1 MRIHGILVASLI
13 TALAAAGAGCQRGPV
28 RPATAPVVGRVTTK
42 GGKPCDGALVVLH
55 SKAPERSGEAQPVGK
70 TSDDGSFSLTTY
82 EASDGAVPGS
92 YGATIVWPAKVKE
105 ARMSLSSEGGA
116 AAATNSPAA
125 TAIRTIPASRLRCRR
140 TVCLTF
146 RSKWN
151 DSRRGESLA
160 IMKAPSLEGT

>member
-28 RPATAPVVGRVTTK
+28 RPATAPVAGRVTTK

-55 SKAPERSGEAQPVGK
+55 SKAPERSGDAKPVGK

-105 ARMSLSSEGGA
+105 AKMSLSSEGGGGGGDQLA
-116 AAATNSPAA
+116 GRYGDPNNPR
-125 TAIRTIPASRLRCRR
+125 I
-140 TVCLTF
+140 TVEVPKDGLPDF
-146 RSKWN
+146 QI
-151 DSRRGESLA
+151 EV
-160 IMKAPSLEGT
+160 E